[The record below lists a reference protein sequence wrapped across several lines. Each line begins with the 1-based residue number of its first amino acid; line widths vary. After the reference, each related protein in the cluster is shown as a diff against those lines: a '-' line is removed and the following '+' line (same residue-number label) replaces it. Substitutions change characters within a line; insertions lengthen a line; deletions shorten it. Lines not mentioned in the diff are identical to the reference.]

1 MFATADVPLRIVRVR
16 ELSPGAAQSI
26 GGFSYDARLSKTR
39 FRRDRTRAPCSPAR
53 DFDSHDVNRD
63 GRLTLGE
70 FMRLMENSDE
80 EMTTEEC
87 QTAFDEIDTD
97 NDGLIDFAHLLAWWN
112 ERA

>member
-1 MFATADVPLRIVRVR
+1 MMRDSMKPGSVAT
-16 ELSPGAAQSI
+16 EPGHH
-26 GGFSYDARLSKTR
+26 ARL
-39 FRRDRTRAPCSPAR
+39 RA
-53 DFDSHDVNRD
+53 DFDSTDVNRD

-70 FMRLMENSDE
+70 FIRLMENRDE
-80 EMTTEEC
+80 EMTSEEC

>member
-1 MFATADVPLRIVRVR
+1 MMNSIKPGSVGAER
-16 ELSPGAAQSI
+16 EPH
-26 GGFSYDARLSKTR
+26 ARL
-39 FRRDRTRAPCSPAR
+39 RA
-53 DFDSHDVNRD
+53 DFDSNDVNRD

-70 FMRLMENSDE
+70 FIRLMENRDE
-80 EMTTEEC
+80 EITTEEC